1 MGCMTKRYDATLG
14 RSGWVIALLNG
25 LIKRLLQPARGSVV
39 LASVTDLSRSKA
51 NLITENALLRQ
62 QLAIFNRQTKHPHL
76 TTADRL
82 SLLFFARM
90 VKTWQ
95 QVLLIVQ
102 PATLLRWHRQG
113 FQLFW
118 KLKSRAGQGRQQLSD
133 DTVELIR
140 RMARENPLWGAE
152 RIRGE
157 LLKLGIRVAKRTIQH
172 YMQPERSGRPAGQS
186 WATCLKTHARDV
198 WVCDFIPVIDLLF
211 RHLYMFFI
219 VELATRRVVH
229 FGVTQQRSQFWVAQQ
244 LREATPNGEKPRFIV
259 RDNDS
264 KYGSAFGEMAKT
276 TGIEVLRTPYRAPRA
291 NAIAERFVG
300 SLRRECLDHL
310 LIFSERQLYRVI
322 AAYIAYFNN
331 SRPHQGIA
339 QRVPCGPPTPVEP
352 TSGKIIAFSVLNSL
366 HNEYRRAA

>member
-1 MGCMTKRYDATLG
+1 
-14 RSGWVIALLNG
+14 
-25 LIKRLLQPARGSVV
+25 
-39 LASVTDLSRSKA
+39 
-51 NLITENALLRQ
+51 
-62 QLAIFNRQTKHPHL
+62 
-76 TTADRL
+76 
-82 SLLFFARM
+82 

-95 QVLLIVQ
+95 QVLWIVQ

-118 KLKSRAGQGRQQLSD
+118 KLKSQARRGRQQISE
-133 DTVELIR
+133 DTIEWIR
-140 RMARENPLWGAE
+140 RMARENALWGAE

-172 YMQPERSGRPAGQS
+172 YMWRERSGRPASPS
-186 WATCLKTHARDV
+186 WATFLKTHAHDM
-198 WVCDFIPVIDLLF
+198 WACDFIPVIDLLF
-211 RHLYMFFI
+211 QQLDVFFI

-229 FGVTQQRSQFWVAQQ
+229 VGVTRHPSQFWVAQQ
-244 LREATPNGEKPRFIV
+244 LREATPNREKPQFIL

-264 KYGSAFGEMAKT
+264 RYGSAFDALAKT
-276 TGIEVLRTPYRAPRA
+276 TGIEVLRTPFRSPRA
-291 NAIAERFVG
+291 NAIAEPFVG

-322 AAYIAYFNN
+322 AAYVTYFNE
-331 SRPHQGIA
+331 SRPHQGID

-352 TSGKIIAFSVLNSL
+352 TSGKIIALPVLNGL